1 MTIKHLSN
9 RRDFLKTAAVGAM
22 GITASKFDTLFASPS
37 AWTSGKQINPAIDNK
52 RVICCYDT
60 KMLTATPKSGS
71 MTDQNSPV
79 DANRVASNLDEMAMK
94 LAQKTT
100 AAEAWSTIFQKPA
113 AKTWASIKAAIK
125 VNAIIPNNG
134 NHPRVAVVKK
144 ICDVLADQLGVQ
156 PSNITLYD
164 ATSDAS
170 GCFTTSFVNLTDKT
184 KIRATVSKGA
194 QSLGGMT
201 PVTLT
206 KAAKPTSCVA
216 DLVNGA
222 IDILV
227 DIAVCKI
234 HSGPGTSYQY
244 GSCSLC
250 MKNHL
255 GTFNNTGSPDS
266 ATGLHSVEAICEIN
280 QHDAI
285 IGGTPVRQQL
295 CIVDSLV
302 ANANNAGG
310 SFDTRVDRLVMGTFA
325 PIVDYLTAM
334 KILKDILSRPDR
346 NNKLPIFLTSF
357 GYTEADV
364 QNSWIQYTPGVST
377 VNPPSRKYSG
387 TIVQLALSHPSYKRT
402 VMRFAIPPMAGDMKL
417 SIVDARGTL
426 VRTISASLDETRI
439 VWDGLNTIGTSVS
452 MGNYFVKITAGN
464 IERTGTI
471 IVSK

>member
-1 MTIKHLSN
+1 
-9 RRDFLKTAAVGAM
+9 V
-22 GITASKFDTLFASPS
+22 
-37 AWTSGKQINPAIDNK
+37 
-52 RVICCYDT
+52 
-60 KMLTATPKSGS
+60 
-71 MTDQNSPV
+71 
-79 DANRVASNLDEMAMK
+79 
-94 LAQKTT
+94 
-100 AAEAWSTIFQKPA
+100 
-113 AKTWASIKAAIK
+113 
-125 VNAIIPNNG
+125 
-134 NHPRVAVVKK
+134 
-144 ICDVLADQLGVQ
+144 DQLGVQ

-164 ATSDAS
+164 ATDDAS
-170 GCFTTSFVNLTDKT
+170 ACYTSFVSLTDKT
-184 KIRATVSKGA
+184 KIRANVSVKA

-206 KAAKPTSCVA
+206 KASKPTSCVA

-234 HSGPGTSYQY
+234 HSGPGTSYLY

-255 GTFNNTGSPDS
+255 GTFNNADGKNG

-310 SFDTRVDRLVMGTFA
+310 SFDTRVDRLVMGTCA
-325 PIVDYLTAM
+325 PTVDYLTAM
-334 KILKDILSRPDR
+334 KILKDVLDRPDR

-364 QNSWIQYTPGVST
+364 QNSWIQYTPGASIA
-377 VNPPSRKYSG
+377 NPPSREYSG

-417 SIVDARGTL
+417 LIVDARGTL
-426 VRTISASLDETRI
+426 VRKISASLDETRI
-439 VWDGLNTIGTSVS
+439 VWDGLNTGGTSVS
-452 MGNYFVKITAGN
+452 TGDYFVKITAGN
-464 IERTGTI
+464 IERAGTI

>member
-1 MTIKHLSN
+1 MPSPLQK
-9 RRDFLKTAAVGAM
+9 RRNFLKTAAAGAI
-22 GITASKFDTLFASPS
+22 GISAVKFDKVFAAPN
-37 AWTSGKQINPAIDNK
+37 AWTNGKQINPSIDNK

-71 MTDQNSPV
+71 MTDQNSVV
-79 DANRVASNLDEMAMK
+79 DAARVASNLDEMAMK

-100 AAEAWSTIFQKPA
+100 ATEAWSAIFQKPA

-125 VNAIIPNNG
+125 VNAIIASNG
-134 NHPRVAVVKK
+134 NHPRIAIVKK
-144 ICDVLADQLGVQ
+144 ICDVLVDQLGVQ
-156 PSNITLYD
+156 PSNITLFD
-164 ATSDAS
+164 ATDDAS
-170 GCFTTSFVNLTDKT
+170 LCYTPFVSLTDKT
-184 KIRATVSKGA
+184 KIRANVSVKA

-206 KAAKPTSCVA
+206 KASKPTSCVA

-234 HSGPGTSYQY
+234 HSGPGTSYLY

-255 GTFNNTGSPDS
+255 GTFNNADGKNG

-285 IGGTPVRQQL
+285 IGGTPARQQL

-325 PIVDYLTAM
+325 PTVDYLTAM
-334 KILKDILSRPDR
+334 KILKDVLTRPDR

-364 QNSWIQYTPGVST
+364 QNSWIQYTPGASMID
-377 VNPPSRKYSG
+377 PPSREYSG
-387 TIVQLALSHPSYKRT
+387 TIVHLALSHPSYKNASFHFTIPHTAGPMRVSIADAGGRLTRT
-402 VMRFAIPPMAGDMKL
+402 LSAPAG
-417 SIVDARGTL
+417 
-426 VRTISASLDETRI
+426 ENRI
-439 VWDGLNTIGTSVS
+439 EWDGKNNGGTTVAA
-452 MGNYFVKITAGN
+452 GKYFIKIIAGSLQ
-464 IERTGTI
+464 RTGTLM
-471 IVSK
+471 VSK